1 MKEFSLC
8 LAHNFDNAE
17 PVLDEECEKLLLILK
32 IQEAVRTG
40 RASTLLIWNT
50 ENLDSFIL

>member
-1 MKEFSLC
+1 MKELSRC